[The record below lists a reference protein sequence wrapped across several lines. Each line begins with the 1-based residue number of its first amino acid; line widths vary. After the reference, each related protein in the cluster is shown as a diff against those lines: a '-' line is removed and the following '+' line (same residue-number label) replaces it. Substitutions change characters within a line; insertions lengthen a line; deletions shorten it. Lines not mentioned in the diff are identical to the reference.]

1 MIIYL
6 TYRYIVIHSKYATFT
21 YSLDTFVMEK
31 DKEKVWECQHYN
43 SMKETETYT
52 YLFRLKKSS
61 QSILKQSVT

>member
-1 MIIYL
+1 
-6 TYRYIVIHSKYATFT
+6 
-21 YSLDTFVMEK
+21 MEK